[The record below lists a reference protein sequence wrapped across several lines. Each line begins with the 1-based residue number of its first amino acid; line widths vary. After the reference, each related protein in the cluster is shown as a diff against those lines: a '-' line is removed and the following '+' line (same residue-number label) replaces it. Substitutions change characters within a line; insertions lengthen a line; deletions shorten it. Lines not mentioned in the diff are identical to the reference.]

1 MAHTIYENFVLENKI
16 EDMLIT
22 HLGLSQFCTT
32 DNSLTA
38 NPGMKKKIH
47 KYSAA
52 GQVDEVAMGQGNTHD
67 IEVSFKE
74 EEYEVGTTQGRFVYY
89 DEQEMTDPMV
99 VDTGLAGISATMTND
114 LTTKIVAELDKAEK
128 ISIPS
133 AIGFDAVVD
142 AIAAYP
148 YEEQDGLFLL
158 MGFKSLAGFRKA
170 LGDNLKYVEDFV
182 RTGYVGSVCGVPV
195 YVTKAIA
202 GTEIY
207 LADRKAVTLFIKK
220 GSEVE
225 QDRDPNTRKN
235 SVFARKVMLVAL
247 TDATRDIKIDT
258 GLTATKETVV
268 VGTTDVSDFY
278 EKDGNNYTLTADE
291 KAVSGKD
298 YYSIA

>member
-1 MAHTIYENFVLENKI
+1 MSHTIYANFVLENKI
-16 EDMLIT
+16 EDMLTT

-52 GQVDEVAMGQGNTHD
+52 GQVDEVTMGQGNTHD

-99 VDTGLAGISATMTND
+99 LDTGLAGISATMTND

-128 ISIPS
+128 IAIPS
-133 AIGFDAVVD
+133 AIGFNAVVD

-148 YEEQDGLFLL
+148 YEEQEGLFLL

-195 YVTKAIA
+195 YVTKAIS

-207 LADRKAVTLFIKK
+207 LADRKAVTLFVKK

-278 EKDGNNYTLTADE
+278 EKDGDNYTLTADE